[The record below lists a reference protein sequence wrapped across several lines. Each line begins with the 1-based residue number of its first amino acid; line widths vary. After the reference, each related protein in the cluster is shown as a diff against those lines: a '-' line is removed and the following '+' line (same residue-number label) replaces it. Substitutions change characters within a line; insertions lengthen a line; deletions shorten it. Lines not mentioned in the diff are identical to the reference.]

1 MFTHERDS
9 KKKKKK
15 PEELL
20 KMAEILTLNT
30 KTKEDERVVVWD
42 IKWEE
47 RNSHGDGKVNIW

>member
-1 MFTHERDS
+1 MRGTQ